1 MNCRTQDQ
9 LQIQLQNVQTEHLW
23 QGTHVIMHQL
33 HVKWVRGE
41 PMKIK
46 KFVIDTI
53 NDSNDDDDNEY
64 QLYSQ
69 RYLQYTISNS

>member
-1 MNCRTQDQ
+1 M
-9 LQIQLQNVQTEHLW
+9 
-23 QGTHVIMHQL
+23 IMHQL

-46 KFVIDTI
+46 EFVIDTI

>member
-1 MNCRTQDQ
+1 M
-9 LQIQLQNVQTEHLW
+9 
-23 QGTHVIMHQL
+23 IMHQL

-41 PMKIK
+41 PMTIEN
-46 KFVIDTI
+46 FVIDTI

-69 RYLQYTISNS
+69 RYLQYTMSNSQVSLAVLNVKVPGAHY